1 MPATSAAMAAA
12 MMSFVMALP
21 LAMAGMTVSQRGEID
36 RPQTVERTVDGRH
49 RIFEPGCTIEQ
60 QRAFVAPD
68 APVGDT
74 LVERR
79 VGRGPFRT
87 QQQSFCPRK
96 LVDRRGNGIIGHRD
110 GEPAALAH
118 SAPN

>member
-12 MMSFVMALP
+12 MMSLVMALP
-21 LAMAGMTVSQRGEID
+21 LAMTGMTVSQRGKID
-36 RPQTVERTVDGRH
+36 RPQAVERTVDRGH

-74 LVERR
+74 LFERR
-79 VGRGPFRT
+79 VGGCPFRA
-87 QQQSFCPRK
+87 QQQSFRPRN
-96 LVDRRGNGIIGHRD
+96 LVDR
-110 GEPAALAH
+110 
-118 SAPN
+118 